1 MNTPQIALPSVTGVE
16 VALQIAGPGRRS
28 FAFVADWHIRVLLAL
43 AWLFIASLVVMGRLP
58 LDGVDS
64 ENMLIIVAPAVGL
77 YFLYHPILE
86 VVMRGR
92 TPGKRLAGVRLVTRT
107 GDIPDAGAL
116 ILRNVF
122 RLIDSVPLLY
132 LVGLATVMFTAQ
144 HVRIGD
150 LAAGT
155 LLIVDEGSGDA
166 SFARWSASGGTR
178 LAPQAA
184 DLVHELLDRW
194 PTLNDDARSS
204 IARSL
209 LARLDP
215 QASPAELER
224 LDSFKLEERLRRLQ
238 SGGMS

>member
-1 MNTPQIALPSVTGVE
+1 MNHPQVAVPSITGVE

-28 FAFVADWHIRVLLAL
+28 FAFIADWHIRVLLAL
-43 AWLFIASLVVMGRLP
+43 AWFIVASIVVLGRLP
-58 LDGVDS
+58 LDGVET

-86 VVMRGR
+86 VAMRGR

-132 LVGLATVMFTAQ
+132 LVGLGMVMFTAQ

-155 LLIVDEGSGDA
+155 LLIVDEAGGDA
-166 SFARWSASGGTR
+166 LFARWSASGATS
-178 LAPQAA
+178 LAPEAA

-209 LARLDP
+209 IIRLDP
-215 QASPAELER
+215 QASAAELDSF
-224 LDSFKLEERLRRLQ
+224 DSFKLEERLRALQ
-238 SGGMS
+238 SRGKP